1 MELHMY
7 QEAAK
12 KFAVYPKH
20 TAKFYTIMGL
30 ISETGEVA
38 GKVKKVIRGDKPQTL
53 QDEEFLRDMA
63 YELGDCLWYLAM
75 VCEEFGLDLNDI
87 ACANLEKL
95 LKRKQAGTIKGSG
108 DNR

>member
-20 TAKFYTIMGL
+20 TAKFYVLLGL
-30 ISETGEVA
+30 LSEAGEVA
-38 GKVKKVIRGDKPQTL
+38 GKVKKVVRGDKNMAL
-53 QDEEFLRDMA
+53 QDEEFLVELVH
-63 YELGDCLWYLAM
+63 ELGDCLWYIAM
-75 VCEEFGLDLNDI
+75 ISEEFGLDLNDI
-87 ACANLEKL
+87 AVANLEKL